1 MAALGAIVAPQI
13 AMASANV
20 GKSGFMR
27 KIVPKEKLTH
37 MENLI

>member
-1 MAALGAIVAPQI
+1 MAGVAARVARQI
-13 AMASANV
+13 AVVSPKTR
-20 GKSGFMR
+20 KSCFMR